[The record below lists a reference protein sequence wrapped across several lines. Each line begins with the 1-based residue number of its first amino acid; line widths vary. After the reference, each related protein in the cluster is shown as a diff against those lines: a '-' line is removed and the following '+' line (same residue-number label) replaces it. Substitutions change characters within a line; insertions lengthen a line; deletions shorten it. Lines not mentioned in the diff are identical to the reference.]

1 MEYLAWRP
9 RTDPTHQRI
18 RSALQPQLPPLCL
31 VCYCR
36 FNLPE
41 AHQTLFMYFGDTTL
55 GRFGRGRFKHCGV
68 EAKIIEAL
76 PF

>member
-1 MEYLAWRP
+1 M
-9 RTDPTHQRI
+9 
-18 RSALQPQLPPLCL
+18 LQQ
-31 VCYCR
+31 
-36 FNLPE
+36 
-41 AHQTLFMYFGDTTL
+41 QL